1 LSMLSNIRSAIYNSR
16 HSLRAR
22 LALGV
27 AFPVIL
33 MLVSMS
39 VLHYSRELR
48 LIEEQMR
55 QTATRIGEVTSG
67 SIRHIMDEPGKGHL
81 KQILADVSETKDIS
95 QILLIDL
102 NGRIAVDTTGLSIG
116 ERRSK
121 TDTGCIGCHSVPAN
135 LAARSIILASPPQT
149 LRIASPI
156 WNEPECHACHDP
168 ASEHLGVLLIDMSLL
183 EAREH
188 IQEDLKIEI
197 TSSVLFTALVTAAVY
212 LLVDV
217 LVVRR
222 IKDFKDPLEAF
233 ASGVFT
239 DRLKV
244 PSPPRDEL
252 DALAASVNQMTIELE
267 QHLEEREQQQLLRY
281 HAIVDERE
289 RIAREIH
296 DGVAQLMGY
305 VNTKSSA
312 IHLLLQDQKNS
323 EALTQLEQ
331 LARSS
336 QDALQELRISIL
348 GLRMSDP
355 HEDGFFNSLEI
366 FTDQFSELTGISVD
380 LRLSPCDQFP
390 SLSPEI
396 ELHILRIIQEALIN
410 VQKHAH
416 VQQAWVYLS
425 ANTHIL
431 EITIGDDG
439 RGFDIEN
446 PSNDGQLHF
455 GLEIMRERAEG
466 IGASFF
472 LGTEPGSGTRV
483 TVRLPLEDR

>member
-1 LSMLSNIRSAIYNSR
+1 M
-16 HSLRAR
+16 
-22 LALGV
+22 
-27 AFPVIL
+27 L
-33 MLVSMS
+33 MLIGMS
-39 VLHYSRELR
+39 VIHYSRELR

-55 QTATRIGEVTSG
+55 QTAARIGEVASG
-67 SIRHIMDEPGKGHL
+67 GIRHTMEEPGKGHL
-81 KQILADVSETKDIS
+81 EQILTDVSDTKDIN
-95 QILLIDL
+95 QILLIDID
-102 NGRIAVDTTGLSIG
+102 GRIAIDTTGLSIG
-116 ERRSK
+116 ERREQ
-121 TDTGCIGCHSVPAN
+121 TDTGCLECHSVPAN
-135 LAARSIILASPPQT
+135 LSTRSVILASPAQT

-168 ASEHLGVLLIDMSLL
+168 SSEHLGVLLLDMSLL
-183 EAREH
+183 EARET
-188 IQEDLKIEI
+188 IQGDLKIEI
-197 TSSVLFTALVTAAVY
+197 AISVLFTVLVTTAVY

-222 IKDFKDPLEAF
+222 IKNFKDPLDAF

-239 DRLKV
+239 NRLKA

-252 DALAASVNQMTIELE
+252 DALAVSVNQMAIELE

-312 IHLLLQDQKNS
+312 IRLLLEDEKYD
-323 EALTQLEQ
+323 EALDHLEQ
-331 LARSS
+331 ISLSS
-336 QDALQELRISIL
+336 QDALQKLRISVL
-348 GLRMSDP
+348 GLRTSDP
-355 HEDGFFNSLEI
+355 REDGFFSSLEN
-366 FTDQFSELTGISVD
+366 FTDQFNEMTGIDVD
-380 LRLSPCDQFP
+380 LRHSPGDRFP

-410 VQKHAH
+410 VRKHAN
-416 VQQAWVYLS
+416 VQQAWIEFS
-425 ANTHIL
+425 INKRIL

-439 RGFDIEN
+439 WGFDIEN
-446 PSNDGQLHF
+446 PTNGNRPHF
-455 GLEIMRERAEG
+455 GLAIMRERAEG
-466 IGASFF
+466 IGAS
-472 LGTEPGSGTRV
+472 LALDSEPGSGTRV

>member
-1 LSMLSNIRSAIYNSR
+1 MLSKLRIFVHDRR

-27 AFPVIL
+27 AFPVVL
-33 MLVSMS
+33 MLIGMS
-39 VLHYSRELR
+39 VIHHQRELR
-48 LIEEQMR
+48 LIEEQMI

-67 SIRHIMDEPGKGHL
+67 GIRHIMQEPGKGHL
-81 KQILADVSETKDIS
+81 NQILDDVSETKDIN

-102 NGRIAVDTTGLSIG
+102 DGRIAVDTTGLSLG
-116 ERRSK
+116 ERRAK
-121 TDTGCIGCHSVPAN
+121 TDTGCIECHSVPAN
-135 LAARSIILASPPQT
+135 LAARSIVLASPPQT

-156 WNEPECHACHDP
+156 SNEPECHACHDP
-168 ASEHLGVLLIDMSLL
+168 SSEHLGVLLLDMSLL
-183 EAREH
+183 EAREN
-188 IQEDLKIEI
+188 IQGDLKIEI
-197 TSSVLFTALVTAAVY
+197 AISVLFTVLITAAVN

-244 PSPPRDEL
+244 PSSPRDEL
-252 DALAASVNQMTIELE
+252 DTLAISVNQMAIELE
-267 QHLEEREQQQLLRY
+267 QYLEEREQQQLIRY
-281 HAIVDERE
+281 HAIVNERV

-312 IHLLLQDQKNS
+312 IHLLLQDHKYS
-323 EALTQLEQ
+323 EALIQLEQ
-331 LARSS
+331 LTISS
-336 QDALQELRISIL
+336 QDSLQELRISIL

-355 HEDGFFNSLEI
+355 HEDGFFDLLER

-380 LRLSPCDQFP
+380 LRLPPSDLFP
-390 SLSPEI
+390 SLRPEI
-396 ELHILRIIQEALIN
+396 ELHVLRIIQEALVN
-410 VQKHAH
+410 VQKHAR
-416 VQQAWVYLS
+416 VQQAWIHLS
-425 ANTHIL
+425 VNENTM

-439 RGFDIEN
+439 LGFDTVN
-446 PSNDGQLHF
+446 PSNGGHDHF
-455 GLEIMRERAEG
+455 GLAIMRERAED
-466 IGASFF
+466 IGASFL
-472 LGTEPGSGTRV
+472 LGTELGAGTRV
-483 TVRLPLEDR
+483 TIRLPLEDR

>member
-1 LSMLSNIRSAIYNSR
+1 M
-16 HSLRAR
+16 
-22 LALGV
+22 
-27 AFPVIL
+27 L
-33 MLVSMS
+33 MLVGMS
-39 VLHYSRELR
+39 GIHYFRELR

-102 NGRIAVDTTGLSIG
+102 SGRIIVDTTGLSIG

-121 TDTGCIGCHSVPAN
+121 TDTGCIECHSVPSN
-135 LAARSIILASPPQT
+135 LAARSIILVSPPQT

-156 WNEPECHACHDP
+156 WNEPECHTCHDP
-168 ASEHLGVLLIDMSLL
+168 TTEHLGVLLLDMSLL
-183 EAREH
+183 EAQEH

-197 TSSVLFTALVTAAVY
+197 ASSGLFTVLITAAVY

-244 PSPPRDEL
+244 PSPLRDEL
-252 DALAASVNQMTIELE
+252 DALAVAVNQMAIELE

-281 HAIVDERE
+281 RAIVEERE
-289 RIAREIH
+289 RIGREIH

-312 IHLLLQDQKNS
+312 INFLLRDQKYS
-323 EALTQLEQ
+323 EAFDQLEQ
-331 LARSS
+331 LTRSS

-348 GLRMSDP
+348 GLRISDP
-355 HEDGFFNSLEI
+355 HEDGFFNSLES
-366 FTDQFSELTGISVD
+366 FTDQFSELTGISID
-380 LRLSPCDQFP
+380 LSLSPRDRFP

-396 ELHILRIIQEALIN
+396 ELHILRIVQEALIN

-416 VQQAWVYLS
+416 VQQAWVHLS
-425 ANTHIL
+425 VNTRIL
-431 EITIGDDG
+431 EITIGDNG
-439 RGFDIEN
+439 RGFDTEN
-446 PSNDGQLHF
+446 PSNDGQPHF
-455 GLEIMRERAEG
+455 GLAIMRERAEG
-466 IGASFF
+466 VGASFH
-472 LGTEPGSGTRV
+472 LDTEPGSGTRV
-483 TVRLPLEDR
+483 TVRLPLEEQ